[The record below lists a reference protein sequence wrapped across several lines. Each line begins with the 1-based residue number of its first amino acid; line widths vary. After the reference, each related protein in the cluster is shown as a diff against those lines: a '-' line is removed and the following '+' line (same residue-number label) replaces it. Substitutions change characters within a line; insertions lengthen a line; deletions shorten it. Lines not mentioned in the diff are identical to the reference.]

1 MNSWKEKNW
10 ILATIFNFLLSSS
23 AQNKELLVI
32 NGPKEDIQIN
42 TTLIL
47 IKLEEAPQTRT

>member
-1 MNSWKEKNW
+1 MNSWKGKNW

-47 IKLEEAPQTRT
+47 IKPEEAPQTQT